1 MEQEQSINIARVIK
15 TSLVI
20 VNLLYGIE
28 FLQRIYREIL
38 QREMLFFWD
47 SKTSKISNSSIIS
60 IFCCLR
66 KKNSEDTE
74 FENLRMMNF
83 FKQKSLKERKK
94 QLIIEYKIDS
104 QQLFE
109 KLC

>member
-38 QREMLFFWD
+38 QREILFFWNF
-47 SKTSKISNSSIIS
+47 KTSKIFNPSIIS